1 SCSRGVPHSARE
13 ASRSGESL
21 AIRGLGKIESTKR
34 SVWLIRTERG
44 FLMHELYILRHGI
57 AIPHGT
63 LGVPED
69 ERPLTPKGEK
79 RIKEV
84 GRGLAAFGLELDR
97 IITSPLPR
105 ARRTAQIVA
114 QELGLT
120 DRLVTSSVLSADS
133 DAQTIRDWLR
143 ERHTDRLMIVGHNP
157 SLSDL
162 VGLDPGR
169 GRYIP
174 IRAQERWHRGAFR
187 DAPLVASFPARLD
200 CPRGAAAAASQTEI
214 TRGAADGV
222 PDARMRARR
231 STENRPSTKGDTGFE
246 TRLRALVMA

>member
-1 SCSRGVPHSARE
+1 MTLPHPTTVPAGPKIRVQITQRQHLTSFMLYGENRAVKPLIQVRTLITQPRRASLCRE

-63 LGVPED
+63 PGVPED

-105 ARRTAQIVA
+105 SPHRADRCPGARSDRPAGDLIGLERRLRRPDHPGLAARTSHGPPDDRRPQPVA
-114 QELGLT
+114 Q
-120 DRLVTSSVLSADS
+120 
-133 DAQTIRDWLR
+133 
-143 ERHTDRLMIVGHNP
+143 
-157 SLSDL
+157 
-162 VGLDPGR
+162 
-169 GRYIP
+169 
-174 IRAQERWHRGAFR
+174 
-187 DAPLVASFPARLD
+187 
-200 CPRGAAAAASQTEI
+200 
-214 TRGAADGV
+214 
-222 PDARMRARR
+222 
-231 STENRPSTKGDTGFE
+231 
-246 TRLRALVMA
+246 

>member
-1 SCSRGVPHSARE
+1 
-13 ASRSGESL
+13 
-21 AIRGLGKIESTKR
+21 
-34 SVWLIRTERG
+34 
-44 FLMHELYILRHGI
+44 MHELYILRHGI

-63 LGVPED
+63 PGVPED
-69 ERPLTPKGEK
+69 ERPLTAKGEK

-162 VGLDPGR
+162 VGLLILGEVGR
-169 GRYIP
+169 FPFELKKGGIVALSATP
-174 IRAQERWHRGAFR
+174 HSW
-187 DAPLVASFPARLD
+187 PLFRLD
-200 CPRGAAAAASQTEI
+200 WTAPAGLL
-214 TRGAADGV
+214 
-222 PDARMRARR
+222 RR
-231 STENRPSTKGDTGFE
+231 LCK
-246 TRLRALVMA
+246 LK